1 MTMSKAIDEGGW
13 LLEKKKWERESSM
26 PKRRLVII
34 ALLRVFR
41 FQMNFYS
48 GQSRFVEDKKRKEK
62 KGEEIPNLKTHVE
75 AIRNSM
81 VKSCG
86 MKRPRILLGIRFHN
100 FFFHIQNAT
109 VFSFSRSF
117 PFPSFFHS
125 FFTYRTQLCFL
136 SLVVFLFPR
145 SFTLFSFL
153 SILFSFFFF
162 FFFFFLSRRWKSWC

>member
-1 MTMSKAIDEGGW
+1 
-13 LLEKKKWERESSM
+13 M

-125 FFTYRTQLCFL
+125 FFV
-136 SLVVFLFPR
+136 SLDP
-145 SFTLFSFL
+145 
-153 SILFSFFFF
+153 FFFF
-162 FFFFFLSRRWKSWC
+162 FFFFFFFCQDDENRDVSSRNDFSRLINRMALSLGDSYNRFSYTH

>member
-1 MTMSKAIDEGGW
+1 
-13 LLEKKKWERESSM
+13 M

-125 FFTYRTQLCFL
+125 FFV
-136 SLVVFLFPR
+136 SLDP
-145 SFTLFSFL
+145 
-153 SILFSFFFF
+153 FFFF
-162 FFFFFLSRRWKSWC
+162 FFFFFFCQDDENRDVSSRNDFSRLINRMALSLGDSYNRFSYTH

>member
-1 MTMSKAIDEGGW
+1 
-13 LLEKKKWERESSM
+13 M

-125 FFTYRTQLCFL
+125 FFV
-136 SLVVFLFPR
+136 SLDP
-145 SFTLFSFL
+145 
-153 SILFSFFFF
+153 FFFF
-162 FFFFFLSRRWKSWC
+162 FFFFFFFVKTMKIVMLVVEMIFLV

>member
-1 MTMSKAIDEGGW
+1 
-13 LLEKKKWERESSM
+13 M

-41 FQMNFYS
+41 FKMNFYS

-75 AIRNSM
+75 AIRISM

-86 MKRPRILLGIRFHN
+86 MKRPCFLLGIRFHN
-100 FFFHIQNAT
+100 F
-109 VFSFSRSF
+109 
-117 PFPSFFHS
+117 

-145 SFTLFSFL
+145 SFTLFSFP
-153 SILFSFFFF
+153 SNLFSFFFF
-162 FFFFFLSRRWKSWC
+162 VKTMKIVMLVVEMISLV

>member
-1 MTMSKAIDEGGW
+1 
-13 LLEKKKWERESSM
+13 M

-125 FFTYRTQLCFL
+125 FFV
-136 SLVVFLFPR
+136 SLDP
-145 SFTLFSFL
+145 
-153 SILFSFFFF
+153 FFFF
-162 FFFFFLSRRWKSWC
+162 FFFFFVKTMKIVMLVVEMISLV

>member
-1 MTMSKAIDEGGW
+1 
-13 LLEKKKWERESSM
+13 M

-125 FFTYRTQLCFL
+125 FFV
-136 SLVVFLFPR
+136 SLDP
-145 SFTLFSFL
+145 
-153 SILFSFFFF
+153 FFFF
-162 FFFFFLSRRWKSWC
+162 FFFFFCQDDENRDVSSRNDFSRLINRMALSLGDSYNRFSYTH

>member
-1 MTMSKAIDEGGW
+1 
-13 LLEKKKWERESSM
+13 M

-125 FFTYRTQLCFL
+125 FFV
-136 SLVVFLFPR
+136 SLDP
-145 SFTLFSFL
+145 
-153 SILFSFFFF
+153 FFFF
-162 FFFFFLSRRWKSWC
+162 FFFFFVKTMKIVMLVVEMIFLV

>member
-1 MTMSKAIDEGGW
+1 
-13 LLEKKKWERESSM
+13 M

-41 FQMNFYS
+41 FKMNFYS

-75 AIRNSM
+75 AIRISM
-81 VKSCG
+81 VKSYG

-125 FFTYRTQLCFL
+125 FFV
-136 SLVVFLFPR
+136 SLDP
-145 SFTLFSFL
+145 
-153 SILFSFFFF
+153 FFF
-162 FFFFFLSRRWKSWC
+162 FFFFFLSRR

>member
-1 MTMSKAIDEGGW
+1 
-13 LLEKKKWERESSM
+13 M

-125 FFTYRTQLCFL
+125 FFV
-136 SLVVFLFPR
+136 SLDP
-145 SFTLFSFL
+145 
-153 SILFSFFFF
+153 FFFF
-162 FFFFFLSRRWKSWC
+162 FFFFFFFVKTMKIVMLVVEMISLV